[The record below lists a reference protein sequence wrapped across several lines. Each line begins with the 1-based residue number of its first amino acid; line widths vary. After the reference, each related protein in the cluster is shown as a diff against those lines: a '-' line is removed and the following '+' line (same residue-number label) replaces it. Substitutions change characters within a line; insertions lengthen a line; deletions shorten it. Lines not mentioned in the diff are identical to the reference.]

1 MIILCVN
8 DKSNKKRNFIMFKT
22 LASLLVLSLVTFT
35 LAAAD
40 PADAACK
47 KDCGKCACICKT
59 EKKDCADCKCAC
71 ACCKGE
77 KKDCKDCKDCSCACC
92 KAGKDEGKGLCKDG
106 KCGPSS
112 CKKDAE

>member
-1 MIILCVN
+1 
-8 DKSNKKRNFIMFKT
+8 MFKT
-22 LASLLVLSLVTFT
+22 LVSLLVLSLVTFS
-35 LAAAD
+35 LSAAE
-40 PADAACK
+40 ADAACK
-47 KDCGKCACICKT
+47 KDCGKCACACCKG

-92 KAGKDEGKGLCKDG
+92 KAGKCGPASCEGKKDDCKG
-106 KCGPSS
+106 GMCSPSS